1 MAVFIA
7 ADECAPRGE
16 GGGNLGTASGLD
28 SLPDPKVTVLVLEC
42 LHVYLDSSFECIYSN
57 IILLVLSFAFGF
69 PLFLFVLL
77 VCSYSTGNRGKD
89 VLDGEEQT
97 KTI

>member
-16 GGGNLGTASGLD
+16 GGGGNLGTASGLD
-28 SLPDPKVTVLVLEC
+28 SLPDPKVTCSCVFMCTWIVLLS
-42 LHVYLDSSFECIYSN
+42 VYIPIFFS
-57 IILLVLSFAFGF
+57 LVLSFAFGF